1 MHRHASYVLF
11 CTQEKDRFIR
21 AQVLYISMQY
31 SSFKWPVLTATHF
44 WVSARL
50 SSLFDTDR
58 APACPTSTLRCADYK
73 SRWWVQL
80 LMAIRSFRCPL
91 PSGSAL
97 LVHSTLS
104 KMTIST
110 RDSFWRANSMIP
122 WHLTLD
128 INLDSK
134 PTFGGTD
141 CTKFIGHIISHIPYI
156 RRVTPLCQSNWCSL
170 SQ

>member
-80 LMAIRSFRCPL
+80 LMAIRSFSMPITKRI
-91 PSGSAL
+91 SSA
-97 LVHSTLS
+97 STLNIVQNDNKHS
-104 KMTIST
+104 RFLLKGQQH
-110 RDSFWRANSMIP
+110 DP
-122 WHLTLD
+122 LTF
-128 INLDSK
+128 N
-134 PTFGGTD
+134 
-141 CTKFIGHIISHIPYI
+141 IGHKLGQQANLWWYWLHQIYWTYH
-156 RRVTPLCQSNWCSL
+156 
-170 SQ
+170 